1 MPPRKKRRR
10 ARGTGYC
17 TYDKRR
23 KQWRAVI
30 PLPTGG
36 SRTHYLGSASKAEAE
51 AWLDAE
57 YARIHAPH
65 VVSDT
70 PTIRDALAELLA
82 DRTYV
87 RASTRANYRIHA
99 RHITATLGDMLVDE
113 VEARHVAQMD
123 RAHREP
129 DANGEPGRM
138 SAAVADQVLMVL
150 DMCYR
155 RLIALSPKRITYN
168 PVAAHREILRSR
180 ARGGRALREPR
191 ALDPAHCR
199 MILKQLDNDP
209 YHPIVAWLMVL
220 GLRVGELRGLRW
232 VNVRDGMVAI
242 VEQRTHRDRF
252 AAEPLKTEDTIG
264 KGRYL
269 PLPAALLALTP
280 RSATDVLVF
289 PNARDSG
296 SFDENTLR
304 LHLNDAVTRAKLP
317 HTRIHDLRH
326 TCGGGLRDLGCPYID
341 EVLGHKPKTQTAH
354 YARARVEALRPWIEQ
369 WAGLVLG
376 SAALDKRIAR

>member
-1 MPPRKKRRR
+1 MARKKRRR
-10 ARGTGYC
+10 ARGTGYI

-23 KQWRAVI
+23 RQWRAVL

-36 SRTHYLGSASKAEAE
+36 SRTHYLGSASKDEAE
-51 AWLDAE
+51 AWLEAE
-57 YARIHAPH
+57 HARLHAPAAPT
-65 VVSDT
+65 T
-70 PTIRDALAELLA
+70 PTIKAALAELLA
-82 DRTYV
+82 DRAYV
-87 RASTRANYRIHA
+87 RPSTLTNYRLHA
-99 RHITATLGDMLVDE
+99 RHIVAAMGDRLAVE
-113 VEARHVAQMD
+113 VSAADIGRMD

-129 DANGEPGRM
+129 TEDAPGGPM

-155 RLIALSPKRITYN
+155 RLIALHRNVITYN
-168 PVAAHREILRSR
+168 PVAAHREIVTSR

-199 MILKQLDNDP
+199 MILRELADDP

-232 VNVRDGMVAI
+232 VNVRAGAVAI
-242 VEQRTHRDRF
+242 VEQRTHHDRF
-252 AAEPLKTEDTIG
+252 TAVPIKTEDTIG
-264 KGRYL
+264 KGRTL
-269 PLPAALLALTP
+269 PLPAQLIAITP
-280 RSATDVLVF
+280 RRVGDELVF

-304 LHLNDAVTRAKLP
+304 LRLNDAVKRARLP

-341 EVLGHKPKTQTAH
+341 EILGHKPRTQTAH

-369 WAGLVLG
+369 WAGVVLG
-376 SAALDKRIAR
+376 SAAQKLSSNVL